1 MASLDKTRG
10 FTLIELMVTV
20 AVLAIVLSIAIPSFS
35 AIILNNRLST
45 TADELQ
51 SSLQL
56 ARSEAVKRKKTITLC
71 RADASFEKCA
81 ESGTDWSLGWLLLSG
96 GEGGEVLKIWEP
108 SSGLVIEGPAT
119 SAMILGTGMPQSS
132 YTFKV
137 NAPQC
142 SNGVQHVLEMNR
154 IGSLKARKGAC

>member
-96 GEGGEVLKIWEP
+96 GEVLKIWEP

>member
-1 MASLDKTRG
+1 M
-10 FTLIELMVTV
+10 V
-20 AVLAIVLSIAIPSFS
+20 AVAILAIVLSIAIPSFS

-81 ESGTDWSLGWLLLSG
+81 SNGTDWSLGWLLLS
-96 GEGGEVLKIWEP
+96 GGEVLKIWEP
-108 SSGLVIEGPAT
+108 SSGLVIEGPVT
-119 SAMILGTGMPQSS
+119 SVMILGTGMPQSA

-142 SNGVQHVLEMNR
+142 SNGVQHVLQMNR
-154 IGSLKARKGAC
+154 IGSLKARKGTC